1 MTNIEPSD
9 AGEQAGPTRFG
20 GFIAPD
26 HPLHGN
32 PTLQLRRDIELAQ
45 LLDELGFDEVW
56 FGEHHSTGLE
66 TIGSPELMIAAAGER
81 TKRIRLGTGV
91 NSVSYHDPFIL
102 ADRIVQ
108 LDHLTQGRVIMGIGP
123 GQLPSDA
130 FMMGIDPLHQRRMMG
145 EALEAIVPLIRG
157 ESVTMKT
164 DWFDLRRA
172 QLQLLPHSPDG
183 IEIAVASV
191 FSPTGVTLAGRHGL
205 NVLSFAAGVSAAART
220 LSDNWQI
227 HEKVAAE
234 HGNPARR
241 DRWRLVNQMH
251 LSTTVEQAHR
261 DLEYSVIDATH
272 YLESAAGNSSL
283 AWRASAQAAVK
294 EWSTAGLPG
303 WGTVVA
309 GTPDMAIERID
320 ALTKTSGGFGTLLL
334 RITDTAPFDA
344 TCRSLELFAEHVIP
358 HFRGSNRNRER
369 SMQWAHENRDEQL
382 GSAARAIEEATG
394 QN

>member
-1 MTNIEPSD
+1 MSLFTD
-9 AGEQAGPTRFG
+9 F
-20 GFIAPD
+20 D
-26 HPLHGN
+26 HY
-32 PTLQLRRDIELAQ
+32 D
-45 LLDELGFDEVW
+45 
-56 FGEHHSTGLE
+56 
-66 TIGSPELMIAAAGER
+66 
-81 TKRIRLGTGV
+81 
-91 NSVSYHDPFIL
+91 
-102 ADRIVQ
+102 
-108 LDHLTQGRVIMGIGP
+108 
-123 GQLPSDA
+123 LP
-130 FMMGIDPLHQRRMMG
+130 
-145 EALEAIVPLIRG
+145 
-157 ESVTMKT
+157 
-164 DWFDLRRA
+164 
-172 QLQLLPHSPDG
+172 
-183 IEIAVASV
+183 
-191 FSPTGVTLAGRHGL
+191 
-205 NVLSFAAGVSAAART
+205 AART

-394 QN
+394 QK